1 MSKKLI
7 LIIVLMLGILGGSY
21 FYIENNKT
29 LTNQENEE
37 KLLGEKDIDDEED
50 SETISDYQLI
60 NLTVGQTYRLQY
72 DSLANTLNEVNFI
85 SRDSSIVSVNN
96 EGNITGISP
105 GSTTVT
111 LNYTGGKLE
120 FYVTVSD
127 NYSSNASTN
136 NTKIHFLSLRRPEG
150 TFKSC
155 DAILLE
161 SNGKY
166 GLVDAGFAST
176 RASLYNYLMQF
187 ATNGILKLDFVLIT
201 HNHSDHIGGLSY
213 LLAQDSIKVETLY
226 INKYYKNDV
235 SSALLSSDKQA
246 NYRAYTSEQNKNYIT
261 KNQQRYNMVISLMK
275 QRHQNDPANFN
286 IHYLTASDDARKS
299 DGGLKN
305 LKLGNYDI
313 NLYNTRQQL
322 KSSKTDYNGFDSG
335 ECLNEY
341 CRNADGNINTV
352 VAKVTSNVNGIKHTA
367 LLTGDLNYSLLL
379 GVTKA
384 AGTVDVF
391 KMPHH
396 GYLTVNKA
404 RGTTKA
410 NIKNSLKNSIGSK
423 TIVVVTNKASSF
435 SRGTTMGMLYVSKTL
450 GRPVYYTGG
459 NDGTDGRAVVI
470 DFAKTNLNVEY
481 N

>member
-1 MSKKLI
+1 M
-7 LIIVLMLGILGGSY
+7 
-21 FYIENNKT
+21 
-29 LTNQENEE
+29 
-37 KLLGEKDIDDEED
+37 
-50 SETISDYQLI
+50 
-60 NLTVGQTYRLQY
+60 
-72 DSLANTLNEVNFI
+72 
-85 SRDSSIVSVNN
+85 
-96 EGNITGISP
+96 
-105 GSTTVT
+105 
-111 LNYTGGKLE
+111 
-120 FYVTVSD
+120 
-127 NYSSNASTN
+127 
-136 NTKIHFLSLRRPEG
+136 
-150 TFKSC
+150 
-155 DAILLE
+155 
-161 SNGKY
+161 
-166 GLVDAGFAST
+166 
-176 RASLYNYLMQF
+176 
-187 ATNGILKLDFVLIT
+187 
-201 HNHSDHIGGLSY
+201 
-213 LLAQDSIKVETLY
+213 LAQDSIKVETLY

-404 RGTTKA
+404 RGPTKA